1 VCDHSRVRQM
11 VGSCCVGGGMKVVAA
26 VLKAERVAAGP
37 FCSRTCARAE
47 RTTAVRTTNG
57 RAPTGQASVV
67 RSSHI
72 LHTHSANSY
81 LCFSHLQQPRVSLL
95 EGANSNIMMTASETL
110 SHLTL
115 TPSSSAHDMN
125 HHEPSG
131 IPRALSPSLTS
142 EAHCSAYI
150 RLRQGCSV
158 LLANT

>member
-1 VCDHSRVRQM
+1 M
-11 VGSCCVGGGMKVVAA
+11 VDSCCVGGGMKVVAA

-142 EAHCSAYI
+142 EAHRSAYI